1 MQIFMSEQNGPPQL
15 DMNTDAIAN
24 PGRFDQG
31 RRRA

>member
-1 MQIFMSEQNGPPQL
+1 MQIFMSEPRGPHQL
-15 DMNTDAIAN
+15 DMKTYAIAN

>member
-1 MQIFMSEQNGPPQL
+1 MQIFMSEPNGPPQL
-15 DMNTDAIAN
+15 DMKIYAIAN